1 MLPAR
6 YHSIV
11 KNIRK
16 WQMQLS
22 SLPDRELCAQA
33 QQMRTGKTGGAGENR
48 GSGKVRETGKIRA
61 DRERLFALIALAIQR
76 TLGVEPYDEQLMGAL
91 AMSEGCA
98 VQMQTGQ
105 GKTLTAVFPAML
117 YGLSGPAWIATANP
131 YLARRDCEWM
141 RPVYE
146 LLGFTV
152 AVTEANMSPGEKQ
165 AAYACDI
172 LYGTHSEFGFDY
184 LRDQLAID
192 VKGQVQRAP
201 YFMLVDE
208 ADSIL
213 LDEAVTPMI
222 LSGGSKEL
230 DHNLLAVDRFV
241 GWLKS
246 VQIQSLDG
254 EDDEAY
260 ERLEESAD
268 YIVIV
273 RDRVAVL
280 TALGQAHAEA
290 FFRIDDLTAYPAL
303 YHLIYQ
309 AIQAHGVFRRD
320 VDYIVRDGKL
330 QIVDPHTGRVAE
342 GRRYCNGLW
351 QALEVKERLDVIKE
365 SRTVASI
372 SYQQYFRRFPHL
384 AGMTGTA
391 WEGRDEFQEIYRMKV
406 RVIPPHQ
413 KCIRKML
420 PDVYAGDAQQQV
432 EDLVQETVQ
441 AKKRGQPVLAV
452 VRTVSDSEVLS
463 AALKKAGIAH
473 EVLNAR
479 DDAREAQIIAR
490 AGRAGNVTVATAL
503 AGRGTDIV
511 LDENARAAGGLYVLG
526 LGHQDTLRGDRQLA
540 GRSGRQGDPGMCR
553 FFISPE
559 DTPIQRYA
567 AKQPKG
573 CRSCLRAV
581 RRAQRTHEGIA
592 QTQRKTTLKLDE
604 AVGAFRE
611 AVYAARRDIL
621 SGTLPPEF
629 ARYPAAPAKAV
640 LLATIDE
647 EWADYLDAVE
657 DARMGIGMVA
667 MAGRDYEV
675 SYIQEIAQMYEG
687 MQEEVREKAHRR
699 LAGMKDKSLQLSYF
713 EG

>member
-1 MLPAR
+1 MLSGR

-11 KNIRK
+11 RKIR
-16 WQMQLS
+16 QLQAPLF
-22 SLPDRELCAQA
+22 SLPDEELCAQA
-33 QQMRTGKTGGAGENR
+33 QGIRSSLTNSVR
-48 GSGKVRETGKIRA
+48 SGLREDGMEQ
-61 DRERLFALIALAIQR
+61 RERLFALAAAAIRR
-76 TLGVEPYDEQLMGAL
+76 TLGIEPYDEQLMGAL
-91 AMSEGCA
+91 AMSDGCA

-117 YGLSGPAWIATANP
+117 YALRGPAWIATANP

-146 LLGFTV
+146 LLGFSV
-152 AVTEANMSPGEKQ
+152 AVTESDMSVEEKK

-192 VKGQVQRAP
+192 EKSQVQKAP
-201 YFMLVDE
+201 FFMLVDE

-222 LSGGSKEL
+222 LSGGTKEL
-230 DHNLLAVDRFV
+230 DQNLLAVDRFV

-246 VQIQSLDG
+246 AQVQSLDG
-254 EDDEAY
+254 EDDETY
-260 ERLEESAD
+260 ERLEENAD

-273 RDRVAVL
+273 RDRTAVL

-290 FFRIDDLTAYPAL
+290 FFRVDDLTDHPAL

-320 VDYIVRDGKL
+320 VDYIVKDGKL
-330 QIVDPHTGRVAE
+330 QIVDPHTGRVAD

-351 QALEVKERLDVIKE
+351 QALEVKERLDVVKE

-391 WEGRDEFQEIYRMKV
+391 WEGRGEFREIYRMKV
-406 RVIPPHQ
+406 RIIPPHQ

-420 PDVYAGDAQQQV
+420 PDVYADSREMQV
-432 EDLVQETVQ
+432 ECLVREIEQ
-441 AKKRGQPVLAV
+441 AKKRGQPCLAV
-452 VRTVSDSEVLS
+452 VRTVNDSELLS
-463 AALKKAGIAH
+463 AALGKAGIAC

-479 DDAREAQIIAR
+479 DDEREAQIIAL
-490 AGRAGNVTVATAL
+490 AGTAGSVTVATAL
-503 AGRGTDIV
+503 AGRGTDIL
-511 LDENARAAGGLYVLG
+511 LDETARAAGGLYVLG
-526 LGHQDTLRGDRQLA
+526 LGHQDTVRGDAQLA

-559 DTPIQRYA
+559 DELVRRYA
-567 AKQPKG
+567 AKRPHARRG
-573 CRSCLRAV
+573 CVKAV
-581 RRAQRTHEGIA
+581 RHAQRTHEGIA
-592 QTQRKTTLKLDE
+592 ESQRKTTLKLDE

-611 AVYAARRDIL
+611 AVYTARSEIL
-621 SGTLPPEF
+621 SGELPPGFEK
-629 ARYPAAPAKAV
+629 YSPAPARAV

-667 MAGRDYEV
+667 MAGRNIEV
-675 SYIQEIAQMYEG
+675 AYIREISQMYEG
-687 MQEEVREKAHRR
+687 MRMEVLEKAHRR
-699 LAGMKDKSLQLSYF
+699 LSGMKNGTLQLRDL